1 MRSKMEEKHHG
12 HFLKI
17 SGEISNLKKKEF
29 EQTIRFVFN
38 QMPPECLERNL
49 AADVYNDSLYH
60 FFTLWTDEKSL
71 VKFIETDE
79 YQLIKGAY
87 SALAH

>member
-1 MRSKMEEKHHG
+1 MTSEMEESHIG

-38 QMPPECLERNL
+38 QMPPECLEKNL
-49 AADVYNDSLYH
+49 TVDVNNENRYY
-60 FFTLWTDEKSL
+60 FFTLWTDEKAK
-71 VKFIETDE
+71 VKFMGTNE

-87 SALAH
+87 SALSF

>member
-1 MRSKMEEKHHG
+1 MTSEMEEKHTG

-17 SGEISNLKKKEF
+17 SGEISNTKKKEF

-38 QMPPECLERNL
+38 QMPQECLERNL
-49 AADVYNDSLYH
+49 GTDVHNENRYH

-71 VKFIETDE
+71 VKFMETDE